1 MSRVSSSSF
10 FSIPNRI
17 YFVQSGH
24 SPIFFLSFTHSTPRI
39 GTELHAQPV
48 LLEDFF
54 RAQRKSNADG
64 GGEEEEDDNYGE
76 FTARNNLIRSKEAT
90 TFTDIN
96 CEPIRGH
103 REKIIKSLDR
113 SRGGENTDGSDV
125 SRPALDVQLFTLE
138 RRIGVVSTAT
148 QNQQTKLQQERARL
162 RQRKLQQQQQQQ
174 QHHQDGYSSVRY
186 RQRVGVV
193 VGNLIRAR
201 QNSGKERETAS
212 ETSLVTV

>member
-76 FTARNNLIRSKEAT
+76 FTARNNLDSFQRGNDFYRYQLRAN
-90 TFTDIN
+90 FVDIASLAN
-96 CEPIRGH
+96 VSIFIMDEPNHG
-103 REKIIKSLDR
+103 
-113 SRGGENTDGSDV
+113 
-125 SRPALDVQLFTLE
+125 
-138 RRIGVVSTAT
+138 
-148 QNQQTKLQQERARL
+148 
-162 RQRKLQQQQQQQ
+162 
-174 QHHQDGYSSVRY
+174 
-186 RQRVGVV
+186 
-193 VGNLIRAR
+193 
-201 QNSGKERETAS
+201 
-212 ETSLVTV
+212 